1 MSRQCSPTSV
11 GGGDQ
16 RLSCSASGTRHDAG
30 ARVVCPLT
38 LGRYADSISTRAR
51 AENRCCAPAPP
62 ASRDRCCVTEHG
74 TRDQLYLALRLAAL
88 EGLIARRGPLPLLL
102 DDLFVHF
109 DDARTD
115 AGLRVL
121 EQIAERTQVL
131 LFTHHQ
137 RVAEQALGAISAAG
151 APHRTRA
158 HDPVTVWP
166 DRVRDNGPAV
176 RRAREVPPSSKV
188 RYARPR
194 GRQFGRSP

>member
-1 MSRQCSPTSV
+1 M
-11 GGGDQ
+11 
-16 RLSCSASGTRHDAG
+16 L
-30 ARVVCPLT
+30 
-38 LGRYADSISTRAR
+38 RAR
-51 AENRCCAPAPP
+51 A
-62 ASRDRCCVTEHG
+62 ASGHVIDVASLSTG

-137 RVAEQALGAISAAG
+137 RVAEQALGAISAG
-151 APHRTRA
+151 RA
-158 HDPVTVWP
+158 HLIELEPMIL
-166 DRVRDNGPAV
+166 
-176 RRAREVPPSSKV
+176 
-188 RYARPR
+188 
-194 GRQFGRSP
+194 